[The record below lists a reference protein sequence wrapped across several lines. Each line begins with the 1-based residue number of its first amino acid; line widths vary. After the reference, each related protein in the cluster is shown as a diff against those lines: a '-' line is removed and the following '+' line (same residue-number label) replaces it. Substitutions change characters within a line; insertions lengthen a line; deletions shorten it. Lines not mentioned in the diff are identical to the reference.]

1 MACESAEMVNESS
14 EIARESAAMAN
25 ESSEMACESAAM
37 AYGSVA
43 MAYEGRQ
50 MMMEKKVA
58 LVTGGTRGI
67 GLGIAD
73 QLADDGYLLTVTGM
87 RPWEEVEETIRS
99 LERNGQ
105 PVLYVQGD
113 ISSPISRRYLINT
126 ALTSFGR
133 IDVLVNN
140 AGIAPAARRDLLEM
154 TEESM
159 DRVLGVN
166 LKGTFFLTQQV
177 ANMMIRLMDAEVDL
191 QPVIVNISSVSS
203 YAASTERGEYCI
215 SKAGLSM
222 VTSLFADRLAEY
234 GIGVYEVRP
243 GIIRTDMTAG
253 VTAKYDALIEGG
265 LTPIKRWGTPK
276 DVADAVS
283 LLCSG
288 RLGFSTG
295 DVLNVDG
302 GFHIRRL

>member
-1 MACESAEMVNESS
+1 
-14 EIARESAAMAN
+14 
-25 ESSEMACESAAM
+25 
-37 AYGSVA
+37 
-43 MAYEGRQ
+43 
-50 MMMEKKVA
+50 MEQKVA

-67 GLGIAD
+67 GFAIAD
-73 QLADDGYLLTVTGM
+73 QLAEEGYLLAVTGM
-87 RPWEEVEETIRS
+87 RPWEEAEKAVRS
-99 LERNGQ
+99 LEKNGQ

-113 ISSPISRRYLINT
+113 IASTMHRRYLLET
-126 ALTSFGR
+126 VLMSFGR

-140 AGIAPAARRDLLEM
+140 AGVAPAERRDLLEM

-159 DRVLGVN
+159 DHVLGIN
-166 LKGTFFLTQQV
+166 LKGAFFLTQQV
-177 ANMMIRLMDAEVDL
+177 ALMMIRLMEADVAL
-191 QPVIVNISSVSS
+191 QPVIVNISSVSA
-203 YAASTERGEYCI
+203 YASSTMRGEYCI

-253 VTAKYDALIEGG
+253 AVAKYDALIEGE
-265 LTPIKRWGTPK
+265 LMPIKRWGTPK